1 MLQSILAGASAVLIT
16 AAAGVQCRLSR
27 FPWEACGDR
36 MLRLL

>member
-1 MLQSILAGASAVLIT
+1 MLTVAAEIATALVLMSHT
-16 AAAGVQCRLSR
+16 LVHRLRR